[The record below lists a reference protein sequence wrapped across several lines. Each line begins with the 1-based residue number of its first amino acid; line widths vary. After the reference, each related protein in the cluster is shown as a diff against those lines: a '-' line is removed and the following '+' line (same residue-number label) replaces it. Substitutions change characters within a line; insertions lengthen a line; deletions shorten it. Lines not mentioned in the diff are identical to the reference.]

1 MKKFLGLLVL
11 IVLLN
16 GCDDGKLT
24 VDTIDFENV
33 SGASSCGEII
43 YKLKESEALFMNI
56 PASENAFVN
65 DETLEGKP
73 REILI
78 EGEVTVKYRSY
89 NGKVS
94 KDNICEIAGP
104 ITPAATSEWIAKS
117 GTILVTTKAIY
128 SATNTETGQKKIL
141 RYSHTIVYKN
151 IVFLKSDGT
160 EQKYDTFTFGDY
172 ETQATV
178 LPFSF
183 ASIALQRCSS
193 KTKIFSAR
201 NTGNESLVLEN
212 VDSNLIPNNTGTI
225 TQSISTTSN
234 KLVYRLYESPLPS
247 TALQLDYFCG
257 NTTPDLPAI
266 KEEWIATE
274 GTIKVETTTSGGL
287 LHKISL
293 KNVTFKRGNST
304 FYFGNDMLFG
314 ELLLRN

>member
-1 MKKFLGLLVL
+1 MKRLLGLLVL

-24 VDTIDFENV
+24 VDIINFEDV
-33 SGASSCGEII
+33 TASPCGEII
-43 YKLKESEALFMNI
+43 YKLKDSEALFMNI

-117 GTILVTTKAIY
+117 GTIQVTTKANY
-128 SATNTETGQKKIL
+128 SATNAETGQKKISG
-141 RYSHTIVYKN
+141 YSHFIVYKN
-151 IVFLKSDGT
+151 IVFSKSDGN
-160 EQKYDTFTFGDY
+160 EQKYDIFTFGDY
-172 ETQATV
+172 QIPATS

-183 ASIALQRCSS
+183 TSIPLQRCSS
-193 KTKIFSAR
+193 TTKIFSAR

-212 VDSNLIPNNTGTI
+212 VDSNLIQNNTGTI
-225 TQSISTTSN
+225 TQPITATSN
-234 KLVYRLYESPLPS
+234 KLVYRLYESSLPT

-257 NTTPDLPAI
+257 NTTPVLPVI
-266 KEEWIATE
+266 KEEWVATSGDIE
-274 GTIKVETTTSGGL
+274 VSTTTSGGI
-287 LHKISL
+287 LHTIRL
-293 KNVTFKRGNST
+293 KNVTFKRGNSS
-304 FYFGNDMLFG
+304 FYYGDDMLYG
-314 ELLLRN
+314 ELLLPE